1 MVGQLTMYKK
11 TFAFI
16 SKPFPTLKV
25 CWNRINSTS
34 VRFYNVFLIYIM
46 SIPTNVYQLNYST
59 YLFTFL
65 KIQIHGLVYF
75 KTLRKLNA
83 VNIFN

>member
-1 MVGQLTMYKK
+1 
-11 TFAFI
+11 
-16 SKPFPTLKV
+16 
-25 CWNRINSTS
+25 
-34 VRFYNVFLIYIM
+34 M

-65 KIQIHGLVYF
+65 KIQIHGLVYL